1 MTMSTEETPQ
11 QQLWANLVLAIL
23 AYGTASKNGEDVGEE
38 EDLYDYIKACIRE
51 AKIEG
56 VKDAVCELEVWDDS
70 CPDSMRAACQEDAE
84 ENEVCVACWLDAIE
98 SGDWPP
104 KE

>member
-1 MTMSTEETPQ
+1 MSGDHDVCSKCGAGIFACNCDAPTNEPDYVTHNVACCISPEE
-11 QQLWANLVLAIL
+11 LARR
-23 AYGTASKNGEDVGEE
+23 
-38 EDLYDYIKACIRE
+38 IRE